1 MLLGWVA
8 WCFDGPPRDLV
19 AMVVLGLL
27 LIASWFVRVQVLNKV
42 SVAAGS
48 IILLAALVIIGPL
61 GSAIINAVAMFVEVS
76 GRQLRVRI
84 FNAAMT
90 GIVGAVGGLTYLW
103 AGGARDV
110 TALDGPGEILL
121 FVGLPMMVAD
131 VVLTLVNVAL
141 IAGIVWVDG
150 AQSFRRSFV
159 SMLTTSGLAQIG
171 YGVIGFLFVIL
182 WLPAK
187 VGPVSALFI
196 LIPLF
201 VARWAFV
208 QYGEE
213 QRAHERTLT
222 ALVAAAEAR
231 DPYAVGHSERVARL
245 AEWVGEELGLRQPHM
260 TALRYAA
267 ILHDVGLI
275 GLGPSRR
282 PDESPWPNASERAH
296 LATHPPHGAAL
307 LEGIDFLA
315 DSFDAIRHHHERVD
329 GLGYP
334 DRLVGDDIPL
344 LARIVA
350 VCDAFDAVTVTRPGQ
365 EGMTAASALE
375 ALRARV
381 GTHLDG
387 EVLASLGRALERNPW
402 TGVTI
407 AATGTPHD
415 AVLDHDHPQV
425 SDLMARAAV
434 GGDGAR

>member
-1 MLLGWVA
+1 M
-8 WCFDGPPRDLV
+8 
-19 AMVVLGLL
+19 
-27 LIASWFVRVQVLNKV
+27 
-42 SVAAGS
+42 
-48 IILLAALVIIGPL
+48 
-61 GSAIINAVAMFVEVS
+61 
-76 GRQLRVRI
+76 
-84 FNAAMT
+84 
-90 GIVGAVGGLTYLW
+90 
-103 AGGARDV
+103 
-110 TALDGPGEILL
+110 
-121 FVGLPMMVAD
+121 
-131 VVLTLVNVAL
+131 
-141 IAGIVWVDG
+141 
-150 AQSFRRSFV
+150 
-159 SMLTTSGLAQIG
+159 
-171 YGVIGFLFVIL
+171 
-182 WLPAK
+182 
-187 VGPVSALFI
+187 
-196 LIPLF
+196 
-201 VARWAFV
+201 
-208 QYGEE
+208 
-213 QRAHERTLT
+213 
-222 ALVAAAEAR
+222 
-231 DPYAVGHSERVARL
+231 GHSERVARL

-375 ALRARV
+375 AMRARV